1 MRQLSTMQRVR
12 RGALVAV
19 LALVGAFVL
28 TGCRSEPGVAAYVGA
43 EKITVDRVDAL
54 IDTVDRVNAERTADA
69 PPGPIPVS
77 RQLVL
82 GLIVYGELADQLV
95 HEKGLTPTADS
106 VRLVTNGYGIPTDHP
121 YAQLLSN
128 YLDNV
133 DILTKN
139 AGTAA
144 PSKDQILRY
153 YHAGVD
159 AQMFTPGLSDN
170 DVVSQGSQAQSV
182 IGILNVQTMI
192 DELAK
197 KQHLTVNPRYAPLPM
212 PILISDNQRATLT
225 VVPFGPAGEPFVTDA
240 SGDSA

>member
-1 MRQLSTMQRVR
+1 MLRVR

-19 LALVGAFVL
+19 LALVGAFAL
-28 TGCRSEPGVAAYVGA
+28 TGCRSEPGIAAYVGA
-43 EKITVDRVDAL
+43 EKITVDQVDAVM
-54 IDTVDRVNAERTADA
+54 DAVDRVNAERTADA

-95 HEKGLTPTADS
+95 HEKSLTPAADS
-106 VRLVTNGYGIPTDHP
+106 LRLVTNGYGIPTDHP

-159 AQMFTPGLSDN
+159 AQMFPPGLSDN
-170 DVVSQGSQAQSV
+170 DVVSQGSQAPAV
-182 IGILNVQTMI
+182 IAILNVQTML

-212 PILISDNQRATLT
+212 PVLISVNQQAAVT